1 MHKKM
6 HLDIDLTPFIKSN
19 SKWFIHPNI
28 KCKTIKALED
38 NRGEHSGDLEHGEAP
53 TQRRDP

>member
-1 MHKKM
+1 MQKM
-6 HLDIDLTPFIKSN
+6 NLYIDLTPFIKSN